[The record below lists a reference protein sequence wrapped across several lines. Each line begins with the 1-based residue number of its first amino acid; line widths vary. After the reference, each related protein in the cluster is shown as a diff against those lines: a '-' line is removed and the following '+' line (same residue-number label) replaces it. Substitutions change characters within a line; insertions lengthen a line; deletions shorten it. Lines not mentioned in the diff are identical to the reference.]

1 MGMARRA
8 WSALLLCILSAACV
22 LSSAPVAA
30 QETLPA
36 YDFDIRED
44 TLGAALGAIAR
55 QTDLVVL
62 YPNEL
67 ASKTG
72 MKPVVGRYTV
82 REALKL
88 LFRDTQFSGGLT
100 EHGVIYIS
108 VSDTNQARDGE
119 DDMANWQDR
128 KSVWASVAALLFGSG
143 VHAQGVA
150 RDAADSIE
158 EVIVTA
164 QKRSERLQDVPVPVS
179 VVSTRTLVE
188 TNQLRLQDYATRIP
202 GLSIGTATSGINQ
215 TVTIRG
221 LSSGSNPTVAILI
234 DDVPFSG
241 NTGPTA
247 GLATP
252 EIDPGDLERIEVL
265 RGPQGT
271 LYGAS
276 SLGGLIKYVTV
287 DPSTE
292 SFQGRV
298 GVGTTSVT
306 NGHKLGYS
314 FRGSVNLPI
323 SDTLAVGL
331 SGFTRMEPGF
341 VDDPVLGARGVDEQE
356 VRGGRV
362 SALWRPAEGWALKLN
377 AIFQDHEAH
386 GVSDVDVAL
395 GEFEQSRPRG
405 GTGYEKKFQSYSA
418 TLTGRLGQF
427 DLTSITGYNRQQAD
441 FLVDLSFLSFLF
453 GTDSDGQPVNA
464 VAQRSRFG
472 DIERFTQ
479 ELRFATSL
487 GSKVDALFGGYFT
500 TQDALLTY
508 TGQAVDRVSGAAID
522 NDYRFILNAPGGYD
536 EYAGFA
542 NLTFHATDRLDVQL
556 GGRQTWIKQSDQ
568 STTTQNIFIGG
579 GPLVTSVGAIN
590 RVDLEEFTY
599 LLTPSFKVS
608 PELMIYSR
616 LASGHRVGGS
626 NAASCLLAPVPCQYN
641 PDRSENYELG
651 VKGDFLN
658 HALTVDASLYY
669 ISWQDIQ
676 VSLVS
681 GGIAYVSN
689 AGKAKSQGVELS
701 LEARP
706 LDGLT
711 IGGWV
716 VWNDAVL
723 TEDFPITSTVRGRRG
738 DRLPLGM
745 EWSGRLSVDQS
756 FRLGKDFSGFV
767 GAAANYV
774 GERASSIGSAGLANY
789 PSYTR
794 VDATA
799 GVRSRSG
806 AWAVNLFVTNLT
818 DQRGTHTGNPAIGT
832 VIYIQPRTVG
842 LNATRSW

>member
-1 MGMARRA
+1 MGTRARRNMLA
-8 WSALLLCILSAACV
+8 WLAAVMCACLSAV
-22 LSSAPVAA
+22 GNA
-30 QETLPA
+30 QDVEKV
-36 YDFDIRED
+36 YDFDIREQA
-44 TLGAALGAIAR
+44 LGAALASIAR
-55 QTDLVVL
+55 QTDLIVL
-62 YPNEL
+62 FPQEL
-67 ASKTG
+67 AGKTG
-72 MKPVVGRYTV
+72 MKPVVGRYTA
-82 REALKL
+82 REAIMI

-108 VSDTNQARDGE
+108 VSDTTQARIGE
-119 DDMANWQDR
+119 DDMANRQGH

-143 VHAQGVA
+143 VHAQGVD
-150 RDAADSIE
+150 RDAGGGIE
-158 EVIVTA
+158 EIIVTA

-179 VVSTRTLVE
+179 VVSTRALVD

-202 GLSIGTATSGINQ
+202 GLSVGTATSGVNQ

-292 SFQGRV
+292 AFQGRV

-323 SDTLAVGL
+323 SESLAVGL

-362 SALWRPAEGWALKLN
+362 SALWRPAQGWALKLN

-418 TLTGRLGQF
+418 TLTGQLGQF
-427 DLTSITGYNRQQAD
+427 ELTSITGYNRQQAD

-453 GTDSDGQPVNA
+453 GTDSNGQPVNA

-479 ELRFATSL
+479 ELRVATSL

-508 TGQAVDRVSGAAID
+508 TGQAVDRTSGAAID
-522 NDYRFILNAPGGYD
+522 NAYRFILNAPGSYE

-542 NLTFHATDRLDVQL
+542 NLTFHATERLDVQL

-579 GPLVTSVGAIN
+579 GPLVTSVGATN
-590 RVDLEEFTY
+590 RANPEEFTY

-626 NAASCLLAPVPCQYN
+626 NAASCLLAPVPCHYN
-641 PDRSENYELG
+641 PDRSENYEFG

-658 HALTVDASLYY
+658 RALTVDASLYY

-681 GGIAYVSN
+681 SGISYVSN
-689 AGKAKSQGVELS
+689 AGKAKSQGVELA
-701 LEARP
+701 LEGRP
-706 LDGLT
+706 LEGLT

-723 TEDFPITSTVRGRRG
+723 TENFPITSTVRGRRG

-745 EWSGRLSVDQS
+745 EWSGRLSVDQT
-756 FRLGKDFSGFV
+756 FGLGKDFSGFV

-774 GERASSIGSAGLANY
+774 GERASAIGSTGLFNS

-794 VDATA
+794 VDASA

-818 DQRGTHTGNPAIGT
+818 DERGTHTGNPAAGT

-842 LNATRSW
+842 LNATHSW